1 VSDSFLLG
9 LELAYWQQSILR
21 VIGVLV
27 AVLLPA
33 GTFVYVFLFK
43 MVSFMQS
50 RLGPMEAGPYGSM
63 QLLAEVGKWLQKED
77 IIPERADKKAL
88 FKAAPYLVVATVL
101 FTYMVVPFGPD
112 LHLANF
118 DTGIFFALAVS
129 SISSLGVLIGG
140 LVLGQQVLADRWSAC
155 RGQLIAYELPMIL
168 AVVGVVIQAGT
179 MNMSG
184 IVAAQAG
191 GSIFGVDII
200 GNPFFITQFV
210 GFVIFMIAVQAE
222 LGQTPFDM
230 PIAESELVTGY
241 LTEYSGMRFLLFF
254 IGEFAAAGAFSAIA
268 ATLFLGGWAV
278 PSAWVELDNN
288 MMNVLGPIILLT
300 KMMLIGGFIFFIRF
314 TYPRFREDQLQ
325 KLAWTVLIP
334 ISLANILVTTILKVA
349 F

>member
-1 VSDSFLLG
+1 MTDSVVLG
-9 LELAYWQQSILR
+9 LELAYWQQTVLR
-21 VIGVLV
+21 SIGVLV

-77 IIPERADKKAL
+77 IIPERADRVL

-129 SISSLGVLIGG
+129 SISSLGVLLAGWSSANKYSLIGG
-140 LVLGQQVLADRWSAC
+140 LRAA
-155 RGQLIAYELPMIL
+155 GQLIAYELPMIL

-184 IVAAQAG
+184 IVAAQAS

-210 GFVIFMIAVQAE
+210 GFLIFMIAVQAE

-241 LTEYSGMRFLLFF
+241 LTEYSGLRFLLFF

-268 ATLFLGGWAV
+268 ATLFMGGWAV

-288 MMNVLGPIILLT
+288 MMNLLGPIILLT